1 MMKRSPPRF
10 ARKPRFDPQNEVM
23 LLHALR
29 SATES
34 GDAASAL
41 DLYAQLTGLRN
52 RPSLEQL
59 SSWVSRQGALGGEVL
74 MH

>member
-1 MMKRSPPRF
+1 MIKSSPPKF
-10 ARKPRFDPQNEVM
+10 ARKPRFCPRNEAM

-34 GDAASAL
+34 GDTASAL
-41 DLYAQLTGLRN
+41 DLYAQLTGLHS

-59 SSWVSRQGALGGEVL
+59 SSWVARQGSLGGEVL